1 MEERFVF
8 TLGRLGEIQRLE
20 DNRFGETYEK
30 YIAAYSAISEP
41 LNVITEDVLGGK
53 LNAITKI
60 HIGEEIIDRYID
72 EYENYI
78 SAIEILAKRSGL
90 KFQDVNIESFIEIAR
105 SLVYRSFEKNPYQQ
119 NVMLMQF
126 VSVTSQI
133 VEFLHHI
140 EEAVTHRSP
149 IFKYMEIGAK
159 ILNYTDRKMFRKM
172 YNAMQSVG
180 ENTIAKSII
189 EVSLRNHTAL
199 ECHSYHYYGER
210 VAMADYSYSFKTKH
224 CPRVLIEPVDL
235 GKSMLIANYNSN
247 NCSIKLGLG
256 QQMALFKTP
265 DIKGNT
271 VLSFAGT
278 QMLGGRS
285 VNNYFT
291 DICQITHGPET
302 SYLAA
307 VGVLS
312 EVAKA
317 VEGQIKVV
325 GHSLGGGL
333 MQYACAAIDDDRIWG
348 TGFNTAGLSNY
359 SCHTLTSERIMR
371 NRHRIQHICANT
383 DPVSKVGTL
392 LGRTEYVRTGYPLSH
407 SLDTLNKVLN
417 GEKMGCYM
425 RKTI

>member
-1 MEERFVF
+1 MEKGFVF
-8 TLGRLGEIQRLE
+8 TLGRLGEIQQLE
-20 DNRFGETYEK
+20 DNRLSETYGK
-30 YIAAYSAISEP
+30 FIAAYGAICEP
-41 LNVITEDVLGGK
+41 LNRITEDVLGGD

-60 HIGEEIIDRYID
+60 HVGEEIVDRYID
-72 EYENYI
+72 EYESYI
-78 SAIEILAKRSGL
+78 SAIDVLVERNGL
-90 KFQDVNIESFIEIAR
+90 RFQDVNFASFIESAR
-105 SLVYRSFEKNPYQQ
+105 NIVYTTFEKNPYQQ

-126 VSVTSQI
+126 VSATSQI

-140 EEAVTHRSP
+140 EEAITHRSP

-159 ILNYTDRKMFRKM
+159 ILDYKDRKMFRKM
-172 YNAMQSVG
+172 YNAIQSVG
-180 ENTIAKSII
+180 ENTIAKSIL
-189 EVSLRNHTAL
+189 EVSLRNNTEMERHN
-199 ECHSYHYYGER
+199 YHYYGER

-224 CPRVLIEPVDL
+224 YPSVMIEPVEL
-235 GKSMLIANYNSN
+235 CNSILNANYNNN

-265 DIKGNT
+265 DRKGNI

-278 QMLGGRS
+278 QKLGGRS
-285 VNNYFT
+285 FNNYYT

-348 TGFNTAGLSNY
+348 TGFNSAGLSNY

-371 NRHRIQHICANT
+371 NRHRIQHICAVT
-383 DPVSKVGTL
+383 DPISKVGTL

-407 SLDTLNKVLN
+407 SLGTLNKILN
-417 GEKMGCYM
+417 GEKISCYM
-425 RKTI
+425 R

>member
-1 MEERFVF
+1 MVEENVF
-8 TLGRLGEIQRLE
+8 TLGRLGEIQQLE
-20 DNRFGETYEK
+20 DNRLSETYDK
-30 YIAAYSAISEP
+30 YIAVYSAISEP
-41 LNVITEDVLGGK
+41 LNRITEDVLAGE

-60 HIGEEIIDRYID
+60 HVGEEIIDKYID
-72 EYENYI
+72 EYVNYL
-78 SAIEILAKRSGL
+78 SALELLVERSGL
-90 KFQDVNIESFIEIAR
+90 RFQDINITSFIESAR
-105 SLVYRSFEKNPYQQ
+105 NLVYISFEKNPYQQ

-180 ENTIAKSII
+180 DNTIAKSIL

-199 ECHSYHYYGER
+199 DGHSYHYYGER

-224 CPRVLIEPVDL
+224 CPRVLIEPVEL
-235 GKSMLIANYNSN
+235 GNSILIANYNSN

-265 DIKGNT
+265 EKNGNI

-278 QMLGGRS
+278 QMFGGRS
-285 VNNYFT
+285 LNNFYT

-302 SYLAA
+302 NYLAA

-312 EVAKA
+312 EVAKV
-317 VEGQIKVV
+317 VEGQMKVV

-333 MQYACAAIDDDRIWG
+333 MQYACVAIDDDRIWG
-348 TGFNTAGLSNY
+348 TGLNSAGLSNY

-371 NRHRIQHICANT
+371 NRHRIQHICADT

-417 GEKMGCYM
+417 GEKISCYM
-425 RKTI
+425 R